1 MDKAIRNGPHA
12 SSCASYMV
20 IFIRGGGLRRQVQDG
35 FSILLSA
42 KYAVKLFGEKLKLS
56 HISAVPQSQRH
67 PRLIL
72 NLSAPS
78 EKEDPSVDDT
88 TYREI
93 APESMQFQ
101 RAFPRILKA
110 I

>member
-20 IFIRGGGLRRQVQDG
+20 IFIRGGLRRQVQDG

-56 HISAVPQSQRH
+56 HIAAVPRSQLQ

-72 NLSAPS
+72 NLLAPPD
-78 EKEDPSVDDT
+78 KDTPSVKDT
-88 TYREI
+88 TDREI
-93 APESMQFQ
+93 APESMKFG